1 VHPEVTLD
9 KEEEEVTTEK
19 DPNPLIPNSFEV
31 RRCHDTLY
39 LLHTVMVT
47 IQAGEIC

>member
-9 KEEEEVTTEK
+9 EEAEEVTTEK

-31 RRCHDTLY
+31 RRCHFT